1 MDLIFDQGNQAQ
13 PRGHAILYYGSGN
26 EILATYMVILPLK
39 VDFAKYIPPVLA
51 SQVKAQGLE
60 EFSAFAIP
68 PVPEATE
75 SYQFLEE
82 LARLRGDD
90 LVFGGQLPSN
100 DFLEAAQ
107 RVNDA
112 VQSYTKLC
120 QQWTESQ
127 HATGTPAQEP
137 SGPSVDEVLFSMMG
151 EKDKLGELAKLVGK
165 LQFAVEVKDARLMEE
180 AEKEISTLA
189 RYLPEEYHVHRII
202 ESAER
207 STGNGPRLAQ
217 LYLER
222 CYKLADQD
230 SAGLQRVEQTIREL
244 E

>member
-1 MDLIFDQGNQAQ
+1 G
-13 PRGHAILYYGSGN
+13 
-26 EILATYMVILPLK
+26 
-39 VDFAKYIPPVLA
+39 
-51 SQVKAQGLE
+51 
-60 EFSAFAIP
+60 
-68 PVPEATE
+68 
-75 SYQFLEE
+75 YQFLEE

-90 LVFGGQLPSN
+90 LIFGGEVYSN

-112 VQSYTKLC
+112 VQSYTRLC
-120 QQWTESQ
+120 QQWAESQ
-127 HATGTPAQEP
+127 QAAGAPASEP
-137 SGPSVDEVLFSMMG
+137 SGLSVDEVLFSLMG
-151 EKDKLGELAKLVGK
+151 EKDKLGELTKLVGK

-180 AEKEISTLA
+180 AEKEVHTLA